1 MGRPIKKPN
10 YNRDEVTQ
18 QYLSKVTEAF
28 GEPFDNRFFEGRHK
42 PSLREVATQFH
53 STPISI
59 RRALITAG
67 VYSTGESRRIHQMLE
82 AGVSIEEI
90 GKQMHLAPSSVKAY
104 IPYTKIIYKLPEK
117 SVGADRV
124 EKHRKRKQALLD
136 FKQKWEEC
144 LGSRLSPDIYCSIT
158 DDVWHIIMMYE
169 GYPFQTYKG
178 DKFRYRIKG
187 NEIFVNRKEAS
198 KSITR
203 SSVDIAVKEA
213 LGLSAQG
220 VKDYGPKKLK
230 VFGASYIWGIF
241 HVIGLC

>member
-1 MGRPIKKPN
+1 MGRTQKKPN
-10 YNRDEVTQ
+10 YYKDEVTQ
-18 QYLSKVTEAF
+18 QYLSKVAEAF
-28 GEPFDNRFFEGRHK
+28 GEPFDDRFFEGRHK
-42 PSLREVATQFH
+42 PSLREVAALFH

-67 VYSTGESRRIHQMLE
+67 AYSTVESRRIHQMLE

-90 GKQMHLAPSSVKAY
+90 GKNMHLAPSSVKAY

-136 FKQKWEEC
+136 FKQKWEES
-144 LGSRLSPDIYCSIT
+144 LGCRLSPDIYSSIT
-158 DDVWHIIMMYE
+158 DDVWNIIMLYE

-178 DKFRYRIKG
+178 YKFRYRIKG

-213 LGLSAQG
+213 HELRAQG
-220 VKDYGPKKLK
+220 VKDYGPKRLK